1 MNLVNKSSFFTS
13 TIPIVDGNKLRMK
26 KIFILVVVSFFFFSF
41 VQAGEHSGNWHM
53 VGKISEKCDFIGNAE
68 LVVNFRNIK
77 IKVKKWRWNDSHK
90 FKEKFFKGK
99 IRKNNI
105 DIFMQARAL
114 GYKHILKGAINNDKI
129 FLTFSST
136 HTEMNERFGG
146 CTFEFIKN

>member
-1 MNLVNKSSFFTS
+1 MPYPEETS
-13 TIPIVDGNKLRMK
+13 DK
-26 KIFILVVVSFFFFSF
+26 KGMHIIF
-41 VQAGEHSGNWHM
+41 AT
-53 VGKISEKCDFIGNAE
+53 A
-68 LVVNFRNIK
+68 
-77 IKVKKWRWNDSHK
+77 
-90 FKEKFFKGK
+90 KGK